1 MNNVKTR
8 APKMPAPW
16 FVHTFWRVHR
26 GLYRLSGGRFLWT
39 PASKRGW
46 GALHLTTIG
55 RKSGEERS
63 VIVGYLED
71 GSNLVTLAM
80 NGWARGIQPGGST
93 SKRTQTLS
101 FGWRTRTRV
110 RSAHALPSGKSE
122 TGCGIAG

>member
-1 MNNVKTR
+1 MATETVERSTKSGVTNQ
-8 APKMPAPW
+8 APKMPPRW
-16 FVHTFWRVHR
+16 FVHLFWRVHR

-71 GSNLVTLAM
+71 GTMIVVESGSALV
-80 NGWARGIQPGGST
+80 GSRVKAEVT
-93 SKRTQTLS
+93 SVLQS
-101 FGWRTRTRV
+101 
-110 RSAHALPSGKSE
+110 PSGKMIFSRVS
-122 TGCGIAG
+122 APPSARD